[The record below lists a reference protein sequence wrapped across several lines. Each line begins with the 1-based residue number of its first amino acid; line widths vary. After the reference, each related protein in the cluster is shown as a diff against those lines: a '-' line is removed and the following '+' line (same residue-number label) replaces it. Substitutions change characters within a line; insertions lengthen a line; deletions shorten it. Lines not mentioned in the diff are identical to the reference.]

1 MFGLSAIPA
10 AIQGIGMIFL
20 PSSPRFLVQKGRD
33 QQAHGVLQTLRGTS
47 NVEGELNSIR
57 NSLMSEQVSVDGVPS
72 FGFPRKGS

>member
-10 AIQGIGMIFL
+10 AIQGISMIFL

-33 QQAHGVLQTLRGTS
+33 QQAHAVLQTLRGTS

-57 NSLMSEQVSVDGVPS
+57 NSLMSEQASVDVVQVFVS
-72 FGFPRKGS
+72 PRRG